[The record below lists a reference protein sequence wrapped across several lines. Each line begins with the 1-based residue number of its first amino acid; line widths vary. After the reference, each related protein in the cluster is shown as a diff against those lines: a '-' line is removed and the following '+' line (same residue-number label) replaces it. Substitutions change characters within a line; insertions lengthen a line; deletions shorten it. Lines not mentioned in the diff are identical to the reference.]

1 MAIQMDDSDSI
12 TVSEQSEP
20 SAECWQNM
28 YKLLNFYSLISDP
41 TGILEKSS
49 PENCLSGGNRLPAA
63 SQPLIST
70 LHPNHQFSC
79 PLSSFTFWIIP
90 LHVLL
95 FKLFY
100 AFLISLLPFLHFH
113 LLLLFCFTNLS
124 ITSCFISLFCF
135 VCTFS
140 SPSYYSI
147 FLFSVGI
154 ISYLYHKTDVHVD
167 NLFMS

>member
-49 PENCLSGGNRLPAA
+49 PENCLSGGKQLPAA

-70 LHPNHQFSC
+70 LLSC
-79 PLSSFTFWIIP
+79 
-90 LHVLL
+90 L
-95 FKLFY
+95 F
-100 AFLISLLPFLHFH
+100 A
-113 LLLLFCFTNLS
+113 LLLFELSPSTLFYLNYSIYLWFPFSSFFILSNLS
-124 ITSCFISLFCF
+124 VTSCFLRLFCF
-135 VCTFS
+135 VCYLITQF
-140 SPSYYSI
+140 
-147 FLFSVGI
+147 FFFSVGI
-154 ISYLYHKTDVHVD
+154 NSYFYHKTDGTICPCP
-167 NLFMS
+167 N